1 MQVGKAE
8 QDREAK
14 INGLVVTIADVFMFI
29 ASVDGVSK
37 MEQYQRVIDRFW
49 KQTYE
54 CALFIQEYKG
64 HGFTRKCSSHQF
76 LLSAVMLTGWFA
88 QVKH

>member
-8 QDREAK
+8 QDREEK
-14 INGLVVTIADVFMFI
+14 INGLVTTIADVFMFT

-37 MEQYQRVIDRFW
+37 MEQYQHVIDQLW

-64 HGFTRKCSSHQF
+64 HGFARKFPNYQF
-76 LLSAVMLTGWFA
+76 LVISVILTGWFA
-88 QVKH
+88 QAKH